1 MLESLK
7 IASDPPLAAIPPPG
21 AKTVA
26 LPGGAC
32 TFGDASSHSTTLGV
46 TAIVMAISL
55 VVLNVAAMKTVSATM
70 PASEMGGTRD
80 FLACPLILAL
90 VLILGRPKPLA
101 RILNGITLLEVG
113 FDALNAVMFLTALTL
128 MSFASDSS
136 IQQTVPLFMV
146 VYACFTLGE
155 RLGWRQIAAI
165 VVGFAGALFIAKPG
179 LGSLGWG
186 AVLAFGAATSLA
198 ARNWKARSIDPPI
211 LLLLATLSAGLVL
224 GLGVAALSFWGDCA
238 TPRMPVRFEDSR
250 GISSQDMRT
259 VGRPMDVR
267 LQLADG
273 L

>member
-7 IASDPPLAAIPPPG
+7 IASDPPLAAIPPTG
-21 AKTVA
+21 GQSVA

-32 TFGDASSHSTTLGV
+32 TLGGASSHSTTLGV
-46 TAIVMAISL
+46 TAIVVAISL
-55 VVLNVAAMKTVSATM
+55 VVLNVAATKTVSATM
-70 PASEMGGTRD
+70 PASETGGTRE
-80 FLACPLILAL
+80 FLACALILTL
-90 VLILGRPKPLA
+90 VLTLGRHKTLA
-101 RILNGITLLEVG
+101 RILDGITLLEVG
-113 FDALNAVMFLTALTL
+113 FDALSAMMFLTALTL

-146 VYACFTLGE
+146 VYACFALGE

-165 VVGFAGALFIAKPG
+165 VVGFAGALFITKPG
-179 LGSLGWG
+179 VGSLGWA

-198 ARNWKARSIDPPI
+198 ARNWKTRSVDPPI
-211 LLLLATLSAGLVL
+211 LLLSATLSVGLVL
-224 GLGVAALSFWGDCA
+224 GLGVAALSLWGDGT
-238 TPRMPVRFEDSR
+238 TPRVPVRFEDSR

-259 VGRPMDVR
+259 VGRPMVVR